1 MANLALQI
9 SVAVVG
15 ILAIILAVIGFLG
28 WRNLAQLR
36 EASDAM
42 RTEAALARQ
51 LREDL
56 EARLG
61 GVEAEFASLVQ
72 VAYLFNEGQRAYIA
86 NEYER
91 SSAYLEEAL
100 AIQPANPD
108 IRVKLARVY
117 VNQGHNTVAES
128 MLDSVV
134 ASTTGDTGGA
144 WRALATAYRYDDPAR
159 SIDCVKKALAQN
171 NSSPESWNYLG
182 LLLRDSGRLDEC
194 RAAHEKALT
203 LEHLDPVTLYFLSLV
218 QFGLKEPGAQATS
231 ETAHRRAEHALSTR
245 RIKPMWAATI
255 ESSFHYNK
263 GDTMGCAAAVTRLHD
278 MATSPRNR
286 QAVIQHLLFHFLAT
300 GSTKEEAVNLLV
312 PFDKKLSREL
322 ATKIRKVLPA

>member
-100 AIQPANPD
+100 AIA
-108 IRVKLARVY
+108 
-117 VNQGHNTVAES
+117 
-128 MLDSVV
+128 DS
-134 ASTTGDTGGA
+134 
-144 WRALATAYRYDDPAR
+144 L
-159 SIDCVKKALAQN
+159 
-171 NSSPESWNYLG
+171 
-182 LLLRDSGRLDEC
+182 
-194 RAAHEKALT
+194 
-203 LEHLDPVTLYFLSLV
+203 
-218 QFGLKEPGAQATS
+218 
-231 ETAHRRAEHALSTR
+231 
-245 RIKPMWAATI
+245 M
-255 ESSFHYNK
+255 
-263 GDTMGCAAAVTRLHD
+263 
-278 MATSPRNR
+278 
-286 QAVIQHLLFHFLAT
+286 
-300 GSTKEEAVNLLV
+300 
-312 PFDKKLSREL
+312 
-322 ATKIRKVLPA
+322 